1 MNTTGYLILIAAILI
16 VAGLLLYARFVSR
29 SRANSFVDG
38 ESDLPPIESERGI
51 IDEISGDEAGE
62 TAVAEGDTLS
72 EAEDADPECF
82 EEEKK
87 ESVAVAE
94 TGEPTVLAEK
104 KEVTAGPKLEPSEA
118 PVRVAMLHHE
128 PSTASAAKDEEM
140 ERKGEYLDEL
150 QEAAAG
156 LAMLMRSS
164 PVSARRDPVVFAP
177 EAGEESENVT
187 GLEPESEDEEA
198 ELVQEVAPAEAPET
212 ADEEEVI
219 SEAGIENDSETVV
232 VAPEVAPAS
241 RIVSLLG
248 EEVSDQMKQI
258 DSGLDELEELVNG
271 IETSLAALT
280 LPEWEEEV
288 EIEQAA

>member
-1 MNTTGYLILIAAILI
+1 
-16 VAGLLLYARFVSR
+16 LLYARFVSR

-51 IDEISGDEAGE
+51 IDEISGDEAGP
-62 TAVAEGDTLS
+62 APVAEGDTLS
-72 EAEDADPECF
+72 ETEDATPECF
-82 EEEKK
+82 VEEKK

-94 TGEPTVLAEK
+94 TEEPAVVAEK
-104 KEVTAGPKLEPSEA
+104 KEVTAGSKLEPSEA

-128 PSTASAAKDEEM
+128 PSTSSAAKDEEM

-177 EAGEESENVT
+177 AAGEESESVT
-187 GLEPESEDEEA
+187 GLESESESVNEEA
-198 ELVQEVAPAEAPET
+198 ELLQEVAPAEVTET

-219 SEAGIENDSETVV
+219 SEVSTEEEAQPV
-232 VAPEVAPAS
+232 VAEPESAPAS
-241 RIVSLLG
+241 RIISLLG